1 MHQAVLFQVA
11 LQAVQQA
18 QSHKYNMILREL
30 FYIDPDTRHV
40 ANDLR
45 YEPKRDDSVLH
56 RDDTRKTRL
65 TLRQINELR
74 KSTEAHILEQEAELD
89 FIHSMYA
96 VPPAEAP
103 PA

>member
-1 MHQAVLFQVA
+1 
-11 LQAVQQA
+11 
-18 QSHKYNMILREL
+18 MILREL
-30 FYIDPDTRHV
+30 FYIDPNTRHV

-45 YEPKRDDSVLH
+45 YEPNRDDTVMH

-74 KSTEAHILEQEAELD
+74 KSTEAHILEQEKELE
-89 FIHSMYA
+89 FINDMYA
-96 VPPAEAP
+96 TPAPEAGA